1 MCKSYKV
8 KIEKVVT
15 KSRGF
20 LVKGLFSKVDYNLIH
35 SSKVGDNFLEMTCKI
50 YMMHIFWNLNKVE
63 NLVYIFNT
71 EFENIRRYQWLSVFI
86 QEDEDN
92 LLLLDAIS

>member
-50 YMMHIFWNLNKVE
+50 ETDNKKSALAFCFVAFSKIRIILFPIHIPKEHTLRIPKW
-63 NLVYIFNT
+63 
-71 EFENIRRYQWLSVFI
+71 
-86 QEDEDN
+86 
-92 LLLLDAIS
+92 